1 MLLAPPC
8 WIFLHNRQNHFDKTT
23 LLDNLICRRNSPSR
37 IQLSDD
43 ACVQ

>member
-1 MLLAPPC
+1 MLLLPVLDFSSQPTK
-8 WIFLHNRQNHFDKTT
+8 HFEKTT

-43 ACVQ
+43 VGVQ